1 MPITKLQNRDIILA
15 IWRKQDPIYSSVIL
29 SSMNSTFKKKRRI
42 KKIERVFDRNPLQ
55 ACQRHWLSVFSNRHK
70 Q

>member
-29 SSMNSTFKKKRRI
+29 SSMNSTFKKRRRT
-42 KKIERVFDRNPLQ
+42 K
-55 ACQRHWLSVFSNRHK
+55 
-70 Q
+70 